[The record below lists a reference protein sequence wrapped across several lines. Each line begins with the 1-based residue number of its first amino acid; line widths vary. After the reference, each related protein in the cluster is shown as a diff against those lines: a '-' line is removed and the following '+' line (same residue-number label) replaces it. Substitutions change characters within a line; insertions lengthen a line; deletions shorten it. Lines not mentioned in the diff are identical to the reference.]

1 MSETQT
7 MFDDGWIALE
17 FDEELYP
24 RDAIH
29 GAAYVFLDRCYLH
42 LDRAAD
48 KRVRVMIR
56 SKAGKPADT
65 QGLAGDFENELLG
78 QAWRRRIAAD
88 NQELI
93 EAITT
98 RALAGAAGP
107 PGLDDLLAMDIGE
120 ATAFEDPLGIAMS
133 WEEKYT
139 KKKADKAAAAGAE
152 PAGAAASAPETPATA
167 GAPGAD
173 TAGAAVSDTA
183 GAAVSDTAGAPG
195 APEKKEP

>member
-1 MSETQT
+1 MSETKT

-24 RDAIH
+24 LDAIH
-29 GAAYVFLDRCYLH
+29 GAAYVFLDRCHLH

-48 KRVRVMIR
+48 KRVRVMLR
-56 SKAGKPADT
+56 GKAGKPAES
-65 QGLAGDFENELLG
+65 QALAGDFENELLG

-93 EAITT
+93 EAYTT

-139 KKKADKAAAAGAE
+139 KKKADKAAAADPAAAAGSDAAAAAGSDPAAGPD
-152 PAGAAASAPETPATA
+152 PAGAS
-167 GAPGAD
+167 
-173 TAGAAVSDTA
+173 
-183 GAAVSDTAGAPG
+183 
-195 APEKKEP
+195 EKKET